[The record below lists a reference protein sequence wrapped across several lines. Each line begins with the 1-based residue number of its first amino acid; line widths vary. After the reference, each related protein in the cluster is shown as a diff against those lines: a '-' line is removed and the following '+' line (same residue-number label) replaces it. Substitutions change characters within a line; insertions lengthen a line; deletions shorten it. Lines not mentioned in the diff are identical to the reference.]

1 MEKSTEALTKIRNV
15 ARLRN
20 CKAQIRVRAKK
31 SSLVSTIWVL
41 LIAALIVTLKIVAQE
56 ATQPGQIQIGERAPM
71 FTLKD
76 QNDREFSLDAMLKK
90 GPVALVFVRS
100 VQWCSYCQLQTVQL
114 SQNLEK
120 VQAAGGQ
127 VAIVCYDAPEKVK
140 RFAERTKVKIPILS
154 DSDSKM
160 IEAYGMRART
170 GAGDQIGSSQHGTF
184 VIDQSGIVRSKP
196 YLTSF
201 EGDEAVNALANA
213 LKGANA
219 QKSKENK

>member
-1 MEKSTEALTKIRNV
+1 MNYMEKSTEALTKMRNA

-20 CKAQIRVRAKK
+20 RTSQIRVKK
-31 SSLVSTIWVL
+31 SSRVSTIWAL
-41 LIAALIVTLKIVAQE
+41 LIAALVVTLKIVAQE
-56 ATQPGQIQIGERAPM
+56 ATQSGQIQVGERAPL
-71 FTLKD
+71 FALKD
-76 QNDREFSLDAMLKK
+76 QNDREFSLNAMLKK

-100 VQWCSYCQLQTVQL
+100 VQWCSYCQLQTVPL

-160 IEAYGMRART
+160 IEAYGMRARI
-170 GAGDQIGSSQHGTF
+170 GGGDQRGSSQHGTF
-184 VIDQSGIVRSKP
+184 VIDQSGIIRSKP

-201 EGDEAVNALANA
+201 EGDEAVNALASA
-213 LKGANA
+213 LKEVTT
-219 QKSKENK
+219 KKL